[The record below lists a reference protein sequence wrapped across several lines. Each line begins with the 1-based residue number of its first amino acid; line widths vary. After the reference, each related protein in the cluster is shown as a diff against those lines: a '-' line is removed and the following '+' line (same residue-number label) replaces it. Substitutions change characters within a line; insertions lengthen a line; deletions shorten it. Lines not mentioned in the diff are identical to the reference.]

1 MATATLL
8 TIRLRKRPHQ
18 TGAPLKDKILVLTSL
33 ARMLSTTLWIILS
46 SESGALPCLT
56 ATGDSSHGVMHTY

>member
-1 MATATLL
+1 
-8 TIRLRKRPHQ
+8 
-18 TGAPLKDKILVLTSL
+18 
-33 ARMLSTTLWIILS
+33 MLSTTLWIILS